1 MSTPRN
7 WASSD
12 LACAVAW
19 CHAEDCDAWGYNI
32 VPAVRDLEGTTISG
46 VLPRPLR
53 VNIYTNLLLFSS
65 LRLAHRGQLR
75 GLELRRL
82 HRARVSAPVI
92 VLPRACQPWRAC
104 GPRVSAIW
112 RRRFKIDRERTSS
125 SVRRPSRRMDAIS
138 AKAARRRSIGRVVRL
153 GAIGRADRAVHTFKL
168 LWLELWQHS
177 ALDTVGHYSPSLS
190 ERDAQRASAN

>member
-1 MSTPRN
+1 MR
-7 WASSD
+7 
-12 LACAVAW
+12 L
-19 CHAEDCDAWGYNI
+19 
-32 VPAVRDLEGTTISG
+32 VPAVRAHH
-46 VLPRPLR
+46 PRAPR
-53 VNIYTNLLLFSS
+53 YYPGSHRGRYESIYIHTNLLLFSS

-104 GPRVSAIW
+104 GPRVCTIW

-153 GAIGRADRAVHTFKL
+153 GAIGRADRATAAAPAHTHTL
-168 LWLELWQHS
+168 PVLCSLACELWQHS
-177 ALDTVGHYSPSLS
+177 ALNTVGHYSPSLS
-190 ERDAQRASAN
+190 ERVAQRASAN